1 MGKIPSAFL
10 FFFARMDG
18 KPIDRK
24 SIIRKA
30 LEAQHRAA
38 FTIARAEAVEGDDR
52 LVKIICATDKPITHF
67 LWSKWDYA
75 DIQLAMNTKAMRSTR
90 FENGAAFLM
99 DHNTQDQRGVI
110 EDFEIS
116 DGELRATV
124 KMSRSERGQELLQD
138 IRDGIR
144 RQISLG
150 FMIHALELIEERK
163 KKGEPDLYEARD
175 WEPYEASSV
184 AVAADIDAKV
194 MRAMNA
200 RRDGMETCP
209 DCGQPIDDCTCEM
222 PETCPDCGNPM
233 AECSCDTTDST
244 NASRQQRAISP
255 AKEIKTMTPEEI
267 AAEEAKNKRSA
278 EQLVRDEISEMAK
291 VLGSPDLAAEFHQKR
306 LLDEVSGEPTVAEFK
321 AFARK
326 KLAGVAPQV
335 PAESPEAVATR
346 AGVKIELAR
355 SIPRHGKIT
364 AFKGERAAE
373 TAYRFGQWLL
383 GRALYDPNFATCVKA
398 REFCESNGLVRAM
411 GENTNEGGG
420 ASVPPEFS
428 NDLIDLREMYGVFR
442 RNAKIVPMNS
452 DTLLIPRRT
461 GGLTAYFVAE
471 AGSITASDAAWDN
484 VELVAKKLA
493 VLARYSSEINQDSL
507 IDFGNTMA
515 DEIAYAFANKEDDCG
530 FNGDGSSTYGG
541 ITGVR
546 EKIKAL
552 SGTIA
557 NIAGLVVATGTG
569 YGTNYASTVLTDFE
583 AVVGKLPIYADTP
596 RTKWYCHKG
605 YFWNVMQKLSLAAG
619 GNTEFNI
626 SNGSAPRFLGY
637 DVEFVQVM
645 PQVSAVNQVCA
656 LLGDLSLGARMGTRL
671 DTSIAFS
678 EHSRFANDQIEIRG
692 TERFDINV
700 HDVGNASATAALRVP
715 GPIVGLITASS

>member
-52 LVKIICATDKPITHF
+52 LVRIICATDKPITHF

-209 DCGQPIDDCTCEM
+209 DCGQPIDDCTCDM

-233 AECSCDTTDST
+233 AECSCDTTDSN
-244 NASRQQRAISP
+244 NASRHKRAISHSN
-255 AKEIKTMTPEEI
+255 KEENKMTPEEI
-267 AAEEAKNKRSA
+267 AAEEAKRNQRSA
-278 EQLVRDEISEMAK
+278 VQIVRDEIRDTATA
-291 VLGSPDLAAEFHQKR
+291 LGNPKLAEEFHQTR
-306 LLDEVSGEPTVAEFK
+306 LFAEEKGEPTVEAFM
-321 AFARK
+321 AFARTK
-326 KLAGVAPQV
+326 LTKPAPQPPPMDPAAAAARQNGGGVQWQAGGGEVIVDAKKREILESRGFDLTEKHLESICTRSYKLAFREYIRKGIGGMGHDAIRSLNEGKDSDGGFLV
-335 PAESPEAVATR
+335 PADFLAKMVERQSATTALQNLVTRLTTGSNMLGMPRNNYSASNLYRTPVRVNWVGADTTSGPSSEESNANLF
-346 AGVKIELAR
+346 GDIQ
-355 SIPRHGKIT
+355 IPIHT
-364 AFKGERAAE
+364 AMMYLDVTNNQVEDTGFDILGWLTSMFSE
-373 TAYRFGQWLL
+373 TADVVIEDNIINGTGIGRPNGILLNPNGTDEPAQVVSGNSSALTADGLLDLYYALL
-383 GRALYDPNFATCVKA
+383 GRYRKGAKFIFNSTSTEKAIGKLKDSSNRYLFTYGMADNGIAAAQPTSLLGFPIISSDFMPDVAANAFPIIWGDPSGYYLVERVGFSVEVLSEIVKT
-398 REFCESNGLVRAM
+398 SNKVRVLGRM
-411 GENTNEGGG
+411 RIGGQ
-420 ASVPPEFS
+420 
-428 NDLIDLREMYGVFR
+428 
-442 RNAKIVPMNS
+442 
-452 DTLLIPRRT
+452 
-461 GGLTAYFVAE
+461 VAE
-471 AGSITASDAAWDN
+471 DW
-484 VELVAKKLA
+484 KLK
-493 VLARYSSEINQDSL
+493 VQ
-507 IDFGNTMA
+507 
-515 DEIAYAFANKEDDCG
+515 KV
-530 FNGDGSSTYGG
+530 ST
-541 ITGVR
+541 
-546 EKIKAL
+546 
-552 SGTIA
+552 
-557 NIAGLVVATGTG
+557 
-569 YGTNYASTVLTDFE
+569 
-583 AVVGKLPIYADTP
+583 
-596 RTKWYCHKG
+596 
-605 YFWNVMQKLSLAAG
+605 
-619 GNTEFNI
+619 
-626 SNGSAPRFLGY
+626 
-637 DVEFVQVM
+637 
-645 PQVSAVNQVCA
+645 
-656 LLGDLSLGARMGTRL
+656 
-671 DTSIAFS
+671 
-678 EHSRFANDQIEIRG
+678 
-692 TERFDINV
+692 
-700 HDVGNASATAALRVP
+700 
-715 GPIVGLITASS
+715 